1 MSCPSPGDLPGPGIE
16 PESPALA
23 GRLFTTQSPGKS
35 HIDIY
40 VYPIGPVSVG
50 NSITLGKLTM
60 FLFGSFS
67 MFGH

>member
-16 PESPALA
+16 SESPALA

-35 HIDIY
+35 HTDIY